1 MQVRI
6 LYSGLCSN
14 LDIYDNIKSQSMKA
28 MQQKTTKFESYGL
41 FIQFVQ
47 NLKLLYITFDII
59 CKNVR
64 SSQMFFI

>member
-1 MQVRI
+1 
-6 LYSGLCSN
+6 
-14 LDIYDNIKSQSMKA
+14 MKA

-47 NLKLLYITFDII
+47 NLKLLYISFDII

-64 SSQMFFI
+64 SSQMFSFDIVKFPWIAGFDINSL